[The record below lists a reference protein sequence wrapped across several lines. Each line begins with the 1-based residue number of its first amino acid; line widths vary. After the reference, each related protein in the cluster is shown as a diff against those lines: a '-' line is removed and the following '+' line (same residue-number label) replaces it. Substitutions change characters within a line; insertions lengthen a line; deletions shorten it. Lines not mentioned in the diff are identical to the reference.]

1 MAALLEVDK
10 LSRHFGG
17 LKAVD
22 ELSFDV
28 EQGEIL
34 GIIGPNGAG
43 KTTAVNLVS
52 GVTQP
57 TSGSVTF
64 AGERITGLAPH
75 VLVDRGLVRTF
86 QATTVWTGCTVRENA
101 LRGAFRHLYPGFVAT
116 FLDTAKA
123 REMRAKANMVVDEL
137 LASLSLTDVADHIA
151 DSLPYGYQKTLGM
164 VIALAAEPRL
174 VMLDEPAAG
183 LSAEEAD
190 HVRDTILKVRQ
201 RGISVVVIDH
211 NMRFIKGLCDR
222 VLVIHQGRQ
231 LAVGSPAEVLAN
243 PAVIEAYLGTY
254 DAAPAG

>member
-1 MAALLEVDK
+1 MAALLEVK
-10 LSRHFGG
+10 QLSRHFGG

-22 ELSFDV
+22 ELSFHV

-52 GVTQP
+52 GVTPP
-57 TSGSVTF
+57 TAGSVDF
-64 AGERITGLAPH
+64 AGERITGLSPH
-75 VLVDRGLVRTF
+75 VLVGKGLVRTF

-101 LRGAFRHLYPGFVAT
+101 LRGAFRHIYPGFMAT

-123 REMRAKANMVVDEL
+123 RAMRAKANAVVDEL
-137 LASLSLTDVADHIA
+137 LASLSLTEVADQIA

-174 VMLDEPAAG
+174 VLLDEPAAG

-231 LAVGSPAEVLAN
+231 LAVGTPSEVLAN